1 MRLSNEELQ
10 EKIDL
15 TDKESNDLEKIEQE
29 KRQFNALQDWSKK
42 PRYQMPETI
51 LERAK
56 RWLQDVFSDKP
67 SICKIH
73 GVEYREHG
81 FEGFWDCPEC
91 RIERYEVIKQMK

>member
-1 MRLSNEELQ
+1 MYLLREIIMTLQ

-15 TDKESNDLEKIEQE
+15 SEKESNDIEKIEQE

-56 RWLQDVFSDKP
+56 KWISHFFKEKDWCENHKMQYQ
-67 SICKIH
+67 
-73 GVEYREHG
+73 ENG
-81 FEGFWDCPEC
+81 FEGLKHCPEC
-91 RIERYEVIKQMK
+91 RREWYKKIR